1 MKSQATT
8 SFRNVPVGGDDGCS
22 RYGVVSEER
31 VKLRNGYRT
40 REWGTRAGTIEL
52 AISITDP
59 AGRPI
64 VQMRPIR
71 GDIGDRGRMLLAE
84 LSVEPGV

>member
-1 MKSQATT
+1 M
-8 SFRNVPVGGDDGCS
+8 PVGADVGCS

-31 VKLRNGYRT
+31 VNLRNGYRT

-52 AISITDP
+52 EISITNP

-71 GDIGDRGRMLLAE
+71 DDIGDRLRVLMAE